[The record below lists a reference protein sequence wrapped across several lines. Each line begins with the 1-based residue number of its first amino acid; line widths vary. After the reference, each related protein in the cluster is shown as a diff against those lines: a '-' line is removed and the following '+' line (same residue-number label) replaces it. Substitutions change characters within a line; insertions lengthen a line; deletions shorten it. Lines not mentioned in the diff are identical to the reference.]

1 MKKRMVMIA
10 AAVILVAMVTACG
23 SSGDKNATGSNDSG
37 SAAQMQ
43 TIDTQNTTQNK
54 VSADES
60 KLLALTG
67 TPLTEAMDQIS
78 ELGYS
83 ASYYA
88 DGVDFTDFIDDFKED
103 YTTGEMKI
111 NESEKTVEINLILTS
126 NIEVAEAEKAL
137 SEKLNLGTAWNIAEK
152 YGKQEY
158 GKSFDLNYLTG
169 KIDASANDENT
180 WFLKAE
186 CSIDGTKKTC
196 EAKVTGTTSNAEVIS
211 FDVY

>member
-1 MKKRMVMIA
+1 MKKRMAMIA
-10 AAVILVAMVTACG
+10 AAVILVAMLTACG

-43 TIDTQNTTQNK
+43 TIDTQSTTQNK

-152 YGKQEY
+152 YGK
-158 GKSFDLNYLTG
+158 SFDLNYLTG